1 MAGTSCKQAS
11 FPFTARGPTGNN
23 RSVALPPGINVRS
36 YEPRDREAVRR
47 LCCETGFLGKPIDPV
62 FEDRELFADYLTS
75 YYTDV
80 EPEACYVL
88 EQDGVVKGYLLG
100 SRRPFR
106 QQVHSFFHNL
116 RLFVTGMSR
125 YPRYNKPTR
134 EFIAWILKNSWKE
147 VPAAP
152 RRTAHFHFN
161 VLPEAQ
167 SIAGTHLMMN
177 LYFDFL
183 RSRGEKAV
191 FGQMVTFESR
201 RGARVLERF
210 GFHVLEKREITKWR
224 DKHPEPVYL
233 TTVIKQLEPAK

>member
-1 MAGTSCKQAS
+1 M
-11 FPFTARGPTGNN
+11 P
-23 RSVALPPGINVRS
+23 LPPGISVRP
-36 YEPRDREAVRR
+36 YAPRDRDAVRW
-47 LCCETGFLGKPIDPV
+47 LCCQTGYLGKPIDPV
-62 FEDRELFADYLTS
+62 FEDRELFSDYLTA

-80 EPEACYVL
+80 EPESCFVL
-88 EQDGVVKGYLLG
+88 EQEGVVKGYLLG

-106 QQVHSFFHNL
+106 HQVYGFFQNIW
-116 RLFVTGMSR
+116 LFVRGMAR
-125 YPRYNKPTR
+125 YPRYTKATR

-167 SIAGTHLMMN
+167 SFAGTHVMMN
-177 LYFDFL
+177 AYFDYL

-210 GFHVLEKREITKWR
+210 GFQVLEKREITKWR

-233 TTVIKQLEPAK
+233 TTVIKQLTPAKQPTTTSV